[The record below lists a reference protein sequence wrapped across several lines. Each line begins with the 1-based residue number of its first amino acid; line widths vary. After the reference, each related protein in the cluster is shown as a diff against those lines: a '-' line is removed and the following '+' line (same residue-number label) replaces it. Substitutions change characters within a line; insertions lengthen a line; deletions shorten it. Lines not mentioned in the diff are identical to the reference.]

1 MARQGQAL
9 TPLCRWALLGAAI
22 VGLGSTADA
31 AEPALAIELPDVE
44 LVLPSVSPPHF
55 QREGVPYA
63 TESEL
68 VTDLL
73 TLVGSADYEAALALA
88 KEKHAT
94 EVALLESGDPAGI
107 LSARVG
113 PGRLPV
119 PVPSGGNRIS
129 ATVLYLVGHIYMT
142 LERYVPAEA
151 AFKAALVPLPDYLR
165 VHEAL
170 GLLYLRTER
179 YDEARAH
186 LVRAAALGLNTAAL
200 HAALAYINRE
210 DENWW
215 GVVSAYQ
222 QALAI
227 EHDNRNWQA
236 GLLQALNETRQHAAG
251 LALAEQMLQDDPND
265 ADLWLYRAHMALNA
279 DQRESALTSLE
290 TAIRLGDDSV
300 ANKQVAA
307 TLHMERGS
315 IARAVELL
323 RSASAEDLD
332 FQFMDQALAW
342 LAHENE
348 WDYFRELL
356 AAVSERR
363 SALTESERSR
373 VLTRRA
379 SMLLHDGDRQAAI
392 EALRDALELDAS
404 NAEALMTLGQAYRDD
419 RDFIRAEL
427 MFQRASTFEP
437 YRENALVSLAQ
448 LAIEQEN
455 FERALTLLRDVLN
468 RNPERTDLQRN
479 VETLESLVLLEASN
493 RGLP

>member
-1 MARQGQAL
+1 AGGRAESRRAVPAPAAASAAGSPERRTRRRRLRRQAAYASAEPRSGRPPGDEPRRPLRARGAGLAAARRARAGVRSRQRRRHGRRNRVRRRARHAFRARSRADRRVGARVRVSRRGGRARARRVRAAVSRSDRRGRPHVSDRDRAQSVSVSDRRVPGLRVESTVHAADEARHSRADGVFMARQGQAL

-179 YDEARAH
+179 YDE
-186 LVRAAALGLNTAAL
+186 
-200 HAALAYINRE
+200 
-210 DENWW
+210 
-215 GVVSAYQ
+215 
-222 QALAI
+222 
-227 EHDNRNWQA
+227 
-236 GLLQALNETRQHAAG
+236 
-251 LALAEQMLQDDPND
+251 
-265 ADLWLYRAHMALNA
+265 
-279 DQRESALTSLE
+279 
-290 TAIRLGDDSV
+290 
-300 ANKQVAA
+300 
-307 TLHMERGS
+307 
-315 IARAVELL
+315 
-323 RSASAEDLD
+323 
-332 FQFMDQALAW
+332 
-342 LAHENE
+342 
-348 WDYFRELL
+348 
-356 AAVSERR
+356 
-363 SALTESERSR
+363 
-373 VLTRRA
+373 
-379 SMLLHDGDRQAAI
+379 
-392 EALRDALELDAS
+392 
-404 NAEALMTLGQAYRDD
+404 
-419 RDFIRAEL
+419 
-427 MFQRASTFEP
+427 
-437 YRENALVSLAQ
+437 
-448 LAIEQEN
+448 
-455 FERALTLLRDVLN
+455 
-468 RNPERTDLQRN
+468 
-479 VETLESLVLLEASN
+479 
-493 RGLP
+493 